1 MTLVGFAGLL
11 LALSA
16 VYVADIR
23 GSRPRLVVFVLL
35 YVLHA
40 LASVAYYFVA
50 EATGSDAHFYY
61 YDRYQFFGYTQG
73 LGTPFILNIV
83 QYLKLYFG
91 GTFFDYFLLFQAAGF
106 WGIIFIYKTF
116 HEIFA
121 EVCEHQPRWSY
132 LTLFLPGLHYW
143 TAAIGKDG
151 PIFLSI
157 AVSIWAALQL
167 RKRLVPLGFAI
178 ALMMAVRP
186 HIAILALVALAF
198 AALFDRRTGVLLKG
212 LLLTGVAAGAV
223 VVAMSL
229 EATIRVDVSNAESV
243 SEYMAARS
251 TLDESSGADR
261 NIIEGSLPLKIFTLW
276 LRPFFL
282 DAENMMGYVASLE
295 NAALLLMFG
304 MIGWNWRL
312 LRTTFWKVTYIRY
325 SVVLFIALTILL
337 GAVNYNIGLGL
348 RQKMM
353 AMPCLLAILMTL
365 IALRL
370 AQREQRRDAEIT
382 GLQPV
387 IPRAQVTFPQGR

>member
-1 MTLVGFAGLL
+1 MTLVGVVGLL

-35 YVLHA
+35 YVLHT
-40 LASVAYYFVA
+40 LAAVAYYFVVQV
-50 EATGSDAHFYY
+50 TGSDAHFYY
-61 YDRYQFFGYTQG
+61 HDLYQFFGYAEG

-83 QYLKLYFG
+83 QYLRMYFG
-91 GTFFDYFLLFQAAGF
+91 GTFFDYFMLFQASGF
-106 WGIIFIYKTF
+106 WGIIFVYKTF

-121 EVCEHQPRWSY
+121 EICEYQPNWTY
-132 LTLFLPGLHYW
+132 LALFLPGLHYW
-143 TAAIGKDG
+143 TAAIGKDA

-157 AVSIWAALQL
+157 AMSIWAALHL
-167 RKRLVPLGFAI
+167 KKRLVPLAFAI

-198 AALFDRRTGVLLKG
+198 AALLDRRTGILLKS
-212 LLLTGVAAGAV
+212 LLVAGVAAGAIV
-223 VVAMSL
+223 VVASVS
-229 EATIRVDVSNAESV
+229 ATIRVDVSDAESV
-243 SEYMAARS
+243 SEYWEARGN
-251 TLDESSGADR
+251 LDENSGADR
-261 NIIEGSLPLKIFTLW
+261 SIIEGSLPLKIFTLW

-282 DAENMMGYVASLE
+282 DAENMMGYIASLE
-295 NAALLLMFG
+295 NAVLLLMFV
-304 MIGWNWRL
+304 MIAWHWRL
-312 LRTTFWKVTYIRY
+312 LRTAFVKVTYIRY
-325 SVVLFIALTILL
+325 SAVFFVALTILL

-365 IALRL
+365 VAIRL
-370 AQREQRRDAEIT
+370 AQREQRLEARST
-382 GLQPV
+382 GLQPA